1 MNYYFNH
8 FIFDSQ
14 TLVLTKAGRPI
25 AIRLNESR
33 LLAFFLANP
42 EQLFSK
48 DAILENVWA
57 GKVVSE
63 QAVFQAISN
72 LRNLFG
78 DEAIKTFPKKGY
90 QWQIPLQPN
99 PTHVVALEEPSVQQ
113 RSTRNYRFWSFSAL
127 IILGCLFGL
136 YFLLASPATPAQ
148 KPVAIIIQP
157 FMQDANNTGS
167 NDIAQQVQDAAFEQI
182 NHQTGLIA
190 HLPPFAGNSQKVY
203 STQQVVAAPAHFL
216 KRYQASINASLLV
229 TAKVRQQGDTLYL
242 SFILQGRENQWT
254 GYLSGKTPAEL
265 AANFAVLLGKT
276 ASIKVLWE
284 AKDRRLV
291 NAQLHLLLSEN
302 PDSFPIRYQ
311 LIDNLLLL
319 GDLHNT
325 KVQAEEL
332 ALQAHNKK
340 NLPYQSLALM
350 AQVSASVDSVYPDN
364 ILVLLKH
371 AAAFAEEFND
381 PVLLSQVLERG
392 SFIYYR
398 QHDFATLEYNL
409 LRALALAEAAK
420 APEQQLEVLHAL
432 TIFSY
437 KFKRVDKRDAYLA
450 RAKVVLDEYQFPSES
465 YAFLEHIAGMYS
477 DDQTQKETFN
487 RQALNR
493 FKPEQEAWVKERA
506 QEHLVNLYIDQAR
519 WADAFAVFAAETN
532 FSGAELFLQA
542 KIHFRQKNFALAQTQ
557 AEAAF
562 KRANLEGEYLAA
574 LETALLLAQL
584 YQQLAKPDL
593 QKNALDYINKN
604 ASSLW
609 KKDKQDMLT
618 ALTKTQP

>member
-1 MNYYFNH
+1 VNYYFDH
-8 FIFDSQ
+8 FVFNSQ
-14 TLVLTKAGRPI
+14 TLVLTNAGESLT
-25 AIRLNESR
+25 IRHNESR
-33 LLAFFLANP
+33 LLVYFLENP
-42 EQLFSK
+42 QTVLSK
-48 DAILENVWA
+48 DAILENVWV

-72 LRNLFG
+72 LRSLFG
-78 DEAIKTFPKKGY
+78 DDAIKTFPKKGY
-90 QWQIPLQPN
+90 QWQLPLQPN
-99 PTHVVALEEPSVQQ
+99 SPQVIELDEPAVQQ
-113 RSTRNYRFWSFSAL
+113 RSIRNYRLWSFAAL
-127 IILGCLFGL
+127 SILGCLFGL

-148 KPVAIIIQP
+148 NPVTIIIQP
-157 FMQDANNTGS
+157 FMLDANNTG
-167 NDIAQQVQDAAFEQI
+167 NKDIAQQVQDAAFEQI
-182 NHQTGLIA
+182 NHHTGLIA
-190 HLPPFAGNSQKVY
+190 HLPPSIGDSQTGY
-203 STQQVVAAPAHFL
+203 STQQVIAAPAHFFNV
-216 KRYQASINASLLV
+216 YQESINTSLLV
-229 TAKVRQQGDTLYL
+229 TAKVRQQGDSLHL
-242 SFILQGRENQWT
+242 SFILQGRENRWA

-265 AANFAVLLGKT
+265 ATNFAALLGKT
-276 ASIKVLWE
+276 APIKVLWE
-284 AKDRRLV
+284 AQDRRLV

-311 LIDNLLLL
+311 LIDNLLFL
-319 GDLHNT
+319 GDLHNA
-325 KVQAEEL
+325 KMQAEEL
-332 ALQAHNKK
+332 AQQAHNKK
-340 NLPYQSLALM
+340 NLPYQSLALI

-364 ILVLLKH
+364 ILVLLKQ

-381 PVLLSQVLERG
+381 PVLLSQVLGRG
-392 SFIYYR
+392 TYIYYR
-398 QHDFATLEYNL
+398 QNDFTALENNL

-450 RAKVVLDEYQFPSES
+450 RAKIILDEYQFPSES
-465 YAFLEHIAGMYS
+465 YALLEHFAGIYS
-477 DDQTQKETFN
+477 DDQTQKEAFN

-506 QEHLVNLYIDQAR
+506 QEHLVNLYIDQER

-532 FSGAELFLQA
+532 LSGAELFFQA

-574 LETALLLAQL
+574 LEAALLLAEL
-584 YQQLAKPDL
+584 YQQLAQPDL
-593 QKNALDYINKN
+593 QKDALDYINKN

-618 ALTKTQP
+618 ALTKTRP

>member
-1 MNYYFNH
+1 MNYYFDH
-8 FIFDSQ
+8 FVFNSQ
-14 TLVLTKAGRPI
+14 TLVLTKAGESLT
-25 AIRLNESR
+25 IRHNESR
-33 LLAFFLANP
+33 LLVYFLENP
-42 EQLFSK
+42 QAVLSK

-72 LRNLFG
+72 LRTLFG
-78 DEAIKTFPKKGY
+78 DNAIKTFPKKGY
-90 QWQIPLQPN
+90 QWQFSLQPN
-99 PTHVVALEEPSVQQ
+99 STQVIALDEPAVQQ
-113 RSTRNYRFWSFSAL
+113 RSTRNYRLWSFSAL

-148 KPVAIIIQP
+148 NPVAIIIQP
-157 FMQDANNTGS
+157 FMLDANNSGS

-182 NHQTGLIA
+182 NHQAGLIA
-190 HLPPFAGNSQKVY
+190 HLPPATGNSQTGY
-203 STQQVVAAPAHFL
+203 STQQVIAAPAHFFNV
-216 KRYQASINASLLV
+216 YQASINASLLV
-229 TAKVRQQGDTLYL
+229 TSKVRQQGDTLHL

-265 AANFAVLLGKT
+265 AVNFAELLAKT
-276 ASIKVLWE
+276 APIKVLWD

-311 LIDNLLLL
+311 LIDNLLFLS
-319 GDLHNT
+319 DLHNA
-325 KVQAEEL
+325 KMQAEEL
-332 ALQAHNKK
+332 AQQAKNRK

-350 AQVSASVDSVYPDN
+350 VQVSASFDSVYPDN
-364 ILVLLKH
+364 ILALLKQ

-381 PVLLSQVLERG
+381 PVLLSRVLGRG
-392 SFIYYR
+392 SYIYYR
-398 QHDFATLEYNL
+398 QNDFITLENNL
-409 LRALALAEAAK
+409 LRALALAEAAN

-437 KFKRVDKRDAYLA
+437 KFKRVDKRDTYLV
-450 RAKVVLDEYQFPSES
+450 RAKIILDKYQFPSES
-465 YAFLEHIAGMYS
+465 YALLEHFAGIYS
-477 DDQTQKETFN
+477 DDQTQKEAFN

-506 QEHLVNLYIDQAR
+506 QEHLVNLYIDQER
-519 WADAFAVFAAETN
+519 WVDAFAVFAAETN
-532 FSGAELFLQA
+532 LSGAELFFQA
-542 KIHFRQKNFALAQTQ
+542 KIHFRQKNFALAQAQ

-574 LETALLLAQL
+574 LEAALLLAQL
-584 YQQLAKPDL
+584 YQQLVQPDL
-593 QKNALDYINKN
+593 QKDALDYINKN

-609 KKDKQDMLT
+609 KKDKQDMLA